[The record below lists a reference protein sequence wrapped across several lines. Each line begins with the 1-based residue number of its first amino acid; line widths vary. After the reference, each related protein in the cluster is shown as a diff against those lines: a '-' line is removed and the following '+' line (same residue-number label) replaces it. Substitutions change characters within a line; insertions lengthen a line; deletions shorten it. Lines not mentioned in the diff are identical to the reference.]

1 VREDLGLEYLN
12 DALKRWFRLVLL
24 GGCLAGSFASAAWA
38 DKDYVSPE
46 LACGGSTI
54 QLFCYG
60 QDGEYYGCKQNYA
73 DFRLADGRTKR
84 VMLPERYSWGPIIA
98 EADCGYGDGGD
109 YVFVYFK
116 LFPRGSLRDA
126 SVDIYMPDGTALTVG
141 GREFGSIVER
151 FHIMHYE
158 PSRTVR
164 LEEKK

>member
-1 VREDLGLEYLN
+1 
-12 DALKRWFRLVLL
+12 
-24 GGCLAGSFASAAWA
+24 
-38 DKDYVSPE
+38 
-46 LACGGSTI
+46 
-54 QLFCYG
+54 
-60 QDGEYYGCKQNYA
+60 
-73 DFRLADGRTKR
+73 
-84 VMLPERYSWGPIIA
+84 MLPERYSWGPIIA

-151 FHIMHYE
+151 LHIKDYE
-158 PSRTVR
+158 PLRKVR

>member
-1 VREDLGLEYLN
+1 LI
-12 DALKRWFRLVLL
+12 

-46 LACGGSTI
+46 LKCGGSTI

-60 QDGEYYGCKQNYA
+60 DDGEYYGCKQNYA
-73 DFRLADGRTKR
+73 DFRMADGRTKR
-84 VMLPERYSWGPIIA
+84 VMLPERYSRGPIIA
-98 EADCGYGDGGD
+98 EAACEYGDGGE
-109 YVFVYFK
+109 YVFIYFL

-126 SVDIYMPDGTALTVG
+126 SVEIYRPDGTALTVG

-151 FHIMHYE
+151 FHITDYE
-158 PSRTVR
+158 PPRTVR